1 MNDHPI
7 TARPEDLSRPPSNAW
22 IISSG
27 LWRRRHIHPTP
38 SAHVH
43 PTPEI
48 ETLTAVN
55 VALASSGIQGGDP
68 EFNRTALAWQAYWLS
83 RDQFGAFGM
92 ASGMGIPFQPPIETL
107 MEGIAMVA
115 QNSADTVMI
124 PMNMM
129 PLQAIFASGS
139 ANLLNDPRVFEP
151 LDFEAFRLDPESFD
165 TAISVRG

>member
-1 MNDHPI
+1 
-7 TARPEDLSRPPSNAW
+7 
-22 IISSG
+22 
-27 LWRRRHIHPTP
+27 
-38 SAHVH
+38 
-43 PTPEI
+43 
-48 ETLTAVN
+48 
-55 VALASSGIQGGDP
+55 
-68 EFNRTALAWQAYWLS
+68 
-83 RDQFGAFGM
+83 M